1 MLVAHSEIVMSSD
14 ERQYMRALATTA
26 TRRGGAV
33 LEIGFGMGI
42 ASSMIQEELSVAR
55 HFIVEANHQ
64 VLQRCLAWKN
74 RLSQMCAREDPVSS
88 LRPVGSNAAA
98 AIHCIDGFWE
108 EVMPFLA
115 DSSLDAILFDPYPA
129 IVTFDF
135 LRVASRLLK
144 PGGVLTFFLARPHFV
159 PSAARDQ
166 DFWKAQQDQLARA
179 GFAVA
184 DVPEHLML
192 RVRDDCGAPQ
202 LATCF
207 YRYLAFLVP
216 VAVKR

>member
-1 MLVAHSEIVMSSD
+1 M
-14 ERQYMRALATTA
+14 
-26 TRRGGAV
+26 

-129 IVTFDF
+129 IVTSEF

-179 GFAVA
+179 GFAAA
-184 DVPEHLML
+184 DVPEHLTL

-202 LATCF
+202 LATCGST
-207 YRYLAFLVP
+207 RSRRWGSRRVSASARA
-216 VAVKR
+216 VASGNRSERQHHVFSALRFIGLELII

>member
-1 MLVAHSEIVMSSD
+1 M
-14 ERQYMRALATTA
+14 
-26 TRRGGAV
+26 
-33 LEIGFGMGI
+33 
-42 ASSMIQEELSVAR
+42 
-55 HFIVEANHQ
+55 
-64 VLQRCLAWKN
+64 
-74 RLSQMCAREDPVSS
+74 
-88 LRPVGSNAAA
+88 
-98 AIHCIDGFWE
+98 
-108 EVMPFLA
+108 
-115 DSSLDAILFDPYPA
+115 ILFDPYPA
-129 IVTFDF
+129 IVTSEF